1 MVARDRKRGKEKKV
15 SEENKALI
23 RRIPEELYNEGNLA
37 VADEVMAADYVE
49 HFPLPPGWPSG
60 LEGLRQFVTMLRTA
74 FPDFRYT
81 IEDEI
86 AEGDMVVIRL
96 TASGTQRGEFMGIPP
111 TGNRATWTEIHVCRI
126 ADGKLVEHWAN
137 LDQLGMMQQLG
148 VIPSPSV

>member
-1 MVARDRKRGKEKKV
+1 ML
-15 SEENKALI
+15 EENKAI
-23 RRIPEELYNEGNLA
+23 VRRIPEELYNEGRLA
-37 VADEVMAADYVE
+37 VADEVIAPDYVE
-49 HFPLPPGWPSG
+49 HFPLPLGWPSG
-60 LEGLRQFVTMLRTA
+60 LDGLRQFVTVLRAA

-96 TASGTQRGEFMGIPP
+96 TASGTHRGEFMGIPP

-148 VIPSPSV
+148 VVPPPEQSEEASPT